1 MDDEDNLRNASAKQM
16 TVAQGQHLEK
26 YVFELENLFIG
37 VNESNDKIM
46 KSKEEKGW
54 ADNFPRY
61 IQPQHHELLERKRA
75 FDEKVGIIKESQLVE
90 WKAVQGE
97 VGEVT
102 RDANE
107 LLKKTAFHIEK
118 ANTVGR
124 SPAPTCK
131 ACESTR
137 KRIAR
142 GLQHDKQQE

>member
-1 MDDEDNLRNASAKQM
+1 MVKTDDEDNLRNASAKQM

-54 ADNFPRY
+54 ADNLPRY
-61 IQPQHHELLERKRA
+61 IQPQHQRLLDRKRA
-75 FDEKVGIIKESQLVE
+75 FDETVDIINELQFFE
-90 WKAVQGE
+90 RKALQAV
-97 VGEVT
+97 VGEMT

-124 SPAPTCK
+124 SPAPK
-131 ACESTR
+131 
-137 KRIAR
+137 
-142 GLQHDKQQE
+142 